1 MIKKRCC
8 VELYN
13 NTVYFRV
20 SVYEVMLVVLMQN
33 CRHEDP
39 TGQDD
44 TAGAM
49 VPVCLPRRQKQRHCQ
64 ESLQP
69 DPGRDVCLS
78 LEDPRDGR
86 QWGGYMY
93 CVSKAGPKKKN

>member
-1 MIKKRCC
+1 
-8 VELYN
+8 
-13 NTVYFRV
+13 
-20 SVYEVMLVVLMQN
+20 
-33 CRHEDP
+33 
-39 TGQDD
+39 
-44 TAGAM
+44 M
-49 VPVCLPRRQKQRHCQ
+49 VPVRLPRRQKQRHRQ